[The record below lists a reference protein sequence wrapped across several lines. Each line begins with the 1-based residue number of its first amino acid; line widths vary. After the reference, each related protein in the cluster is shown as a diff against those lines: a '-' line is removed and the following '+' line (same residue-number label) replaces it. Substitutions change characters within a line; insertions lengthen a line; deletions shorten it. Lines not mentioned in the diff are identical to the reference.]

1 MGTVQRYAF
10 QRWQCG
16 STSASLELCL
26 ILLRVGAKNGRTIGS
41 ECGEKSRTMPA
52 VKVSKTT
59 WNQMD
64 VWQVTLVMSLDL
76 CWPEQ
81 PSSPVFRV
89 HHSLSFYKNT
99 FFNQLRLHHTPHI
112 WSFTNLSHPLQPG
125 SMVANQRRFEN
136 PVLIG
141 ASLQTCSSISDIMP
155 LILVFSLSNGSGF
168 PVCAQFI
175 HSSISLALW
184 QKHLF
189 RSSPPAQSLKKKI
202 GGGGKC
208 LAKMF
213 GTEFHAKARAS
224 GRQTSHSADPNQG
237 RDFSTAA

>member
-1 MGTVQRYAF
+1 MESNGRATGNVGYVLGPVLTRAAQQPCLY
-10 QRWQCG
+10 
-16 STSASLELCL
+16 SAS
-26 ILLRVGAKNGRTIGS
+26 
-41 ECGEKSRTMPA
+41 
-52 VKVSKTT
+52 
-59 WNQMD
+59 Q
-64 VWQVTLVMSLDL
+64 
-76 CWPEQ
+76 
-81 PSSPVFRV
+81 
-89 HHSLSFYKNT
+89 SFIVQKHT

-125 SMVANQRRFEN
+125 SMVANQRRLEN

-141 ASLQTCSSISDIMP
+141 ASLQTCSSISDILP

-189 RSSPPAQSLKKKI
+189 RSSPPAQSLKKKKNR
-202 GGGGKC
+202 GGEKC